1 MNLKLRRLSHALGAE
16 VLDIDLRQPLS
27 PDRIAEIR
35 AAWMQHQVL
44 LFRDQAI
51 TPAQQIRFTEQFG
64 PVDDYPLV
72 HFRHPDHPQ
81 LMVLSSDPGT
91 GSKSTSRAAGERWHT
106 DLSFTTRPATASMLH
121 AQKIPS
127 IGGDT
132 MFANQYLAY
141 EALSPTLQQVI
152 EPLETVHE
160 LFSGRAD
167 FKALDVTKML
177 EMRAA
182 NPPVAQPM
190 VRVHPE
196 TGRPALYVSPSLSSR
211 IVGMTTEESAGL
223 LAHIK
228 QVCVNPQI
236 IYRHQ
241 WRVGDLLIWD
251 NRCLLHI
258 AVQDYDKRE
267 HRLMYRTTITGAPC
281 GRLLEEAGSALPS
294 PTQVAVANS

>member
-1 MNLKLRRLSHALGAE
+1 
-16 VLDIDLRQPLS
+16 
-27 PDRIAEIR
+27 
-35 AAWMQHQVL
+35 
-44 LFRDQAI
+44 
-51 TPAQQIRFTEQFG
+51 
-64 PVDDYPLV
+64 
-72 HFRHPDHPQ
+72 
-81 LMVLSSDPGT
+81 
-91 GSKSTSRAAGERWHT
+91 
-106 DLSFTTRPATASMLH
+106 MLH